1 MEKLY
6 RLRLVF
12 IIYFIVKIII
22 DIVFARDLSF
32 SIRNHIEISTMTFYV
47 IVIFI
52 NLILL
57 LIGLMLF
64 YFLLNKKNWARIV
77 LLIVGWLAVADVF
90 ASLMFSLNI
99 NQILKYFG
107 SYTDWNKLLLL
118 DRVTDILG
126 LFFWGY
132 AIYILQFNSDV
143 KRIFFSENTTNMIDQ
158 KLV

>member
-12 IIYFIVKIII
+12 IIYFIAKV
-22 DIVFARDLSF
+22 IVDVAFGSNI
-32 SIRNHIEISTMTFYV
+32 SIPVRSNIEISPMVFYV
-47 IVIFI
+47 IAIFI
-52 NLILL
+52 NLILF

-90 ASLMFSLNI
+90 VSMIFSSNI

-132 AIYILQFNSDV
+132 AIYILQFSSDV
-143 KRIFFSENTTNMIDQ
+143 RKIFLPERDGG
-158 KLV
+158 LVR

>member
-1 MEKLY
+1 
-6 RLRLVF
+6 
-12 IIYFIVKIII
+12 
-22 DIVFARDLSF
+22 
-32 SIRNHIEISTMTFYV
+32 
-47 IVIFI
+47 
-52 NLILL
+52 
-57 LIGLMLF
+57 MLF

>member
-12 IIYFIVKIII
+12 IIYFITKV
-22 DIVFARDLSF
+22 IVDVVFGS
-32 SIRNHIEISTMTFYV
+32 SISIPIRSNIEISPMVFYV
-47 IVIFI
+47 IAIFI
-52 NLILL
+52 NLILF

-64 YFLLNKKNWARIV
+64 YFLMNKKNWARIV
-77 LLIVGWLAVADVF
+77 LIIVGWLAVADVF
-90 ASLMFSLNI
+90 ASLILSLNI
-99 NQILKYFG
+99 NQISKYFG
-107 SYTDWNKLLLL
+107 SYADWNKLLLL

-143 KRIFFSENTTNMIDQ
+143 RKIFQPDNVGELRNQ
-158 KLV
+158 